1 MSRRRSYQGSFPSG
15 CAAIYGAWKDNY
27 YGISQ
32 LSRYIFVAHF
42 RSLDAVM
49 FVITRQPWSMGS
61 DNFLLEWMDP
71 EEQNRNIQDYKF
83 DTIYVTIRIYGIS
96 MRFRTQA
103 LLANILQSVGQIS
116 EFHPINQSMI
126 FARENYIWGT
136 IKDQVSKAVRDRV
149 WVNFAKD
156 SAGWAYLFYE
166 KIGRIC
172 TFCGV
177 MFHSVQ
183 HCKIR
188 NSVLI
193 SRNRLQVSLEE
204 ISPNRFGQWMT
215 NAELIPTLSGGN
227 VQAEAN
233 SFSSFINPQLARLQK
248 QFIEDPKGK
257 GKMSEEDSADKGNQK
272 ELSLRKINEQNKRM
286 EGDNSSKNTELQI
299 IQKQVG
305 VNTALPN
312 FIHSQQ
318 QSQSGD
324 LMDTTVLPDAGNKET
339 DVGRS
344 NYVEGGQVEALQHSV
359 QQSGSLADPEQVG
372 GAKQSGPL
380 SQQLPG
386 PPCTSAEEMH
396 IQGQRYEP
404 DLDQRTAQNNPLRLA
419 DIPSLCVVPSS
430 HFVQTSPT
438 SVIQMHLEDKVS

>member
-1 MSRRRSYQGSFPSG
+1 
-15 CAAIYGAWKDNY
+15 
-27 YGISQ
+27 
-32 LSRYIFVAHF
+32 
-42 RSLDAVM
+42 
-49 FVITRQPWSMGS
+49 
-61 DNFLLEWMDP
+61 
-71 EEQNRNIQDYKF
+71 
-83 DTIYVTIRIYGIS
+83 
-96 MRFRTQA
+96 
-103 LLANILQSVGQIS
+103 
-116 EFHPINQSMI
+116 MI

-257 GKMSEEDSADKGNQK
+257 GKMSEEDSAEKGNQK
-272 ELSLRKINEQNKRM
+272 VLSLRKINEQNKRM
-286 EGDNSSKNTELQI
+286 EGDNSSKI
-299 IQKQVG
+299 
-305 VNTALPN
+305 
-312 FIHSQQ
+312 
-318 QSQSGD
+318 
-324 LMDTTVLPDAGNKET
+324 
-339 DVGRS
+339 
-344 NYVEGGQVEALQHSV
+344 
-359 QQSGSLADPEQVG
+359 
-372 GAKQSGPL
+372 
-380 SQQLPG
+380 
-386 PPCTSAEEMH
+386 
-396 IQGQRYEP
+396 
-404 DLDQRTAQNNPLRLA
+404 
-419 DIPSLCVVPSS
+419 
-430 HFVQTSPT
+430 
-438 SVIQMHLEDKVS
+438 

>member
-1 MSRRRSYQGSFPSG
+1 ME
-15 CAAIYGAWKDNY
+15 DY
-27 YGISQ
+27 YGILQ

-83 DTIYVTIRIYGIS
+83 DTIYVTIRIYGIP
-96 MRFRTQA
+96 MIFRTQA

-136 IKDQVSKAVRDRV
+136 IKAQVSKAVRERV
-149 WVNFAKD
+149 WVSFAKD

-233 SFSSFINPQLARLQK
+233 SFSSFINPQLARLQR

-257 GKMSEEDSADKGNQK
+257 ERCQK
-272 ELSLRKINEQNKRM
+272 RILLK
-286 EGDNSSKNTELQI
+286 
-299 IQKQVG
+299 
-305 VNTALPN
+305 
-312 FIHSQQ
+312 
-318 QSQSGD
+318 
-324 LMDTTVLPDAGNKET
+324 KEI
-339 DVGRS
+339 R
-344 NYVEGGQVEALQHSV
+344 
-359 QQSGSLADPEQVG
+359 
-372 GAKQSGPL
+372 
-380 SQQLPG
+380 
-386 PPCTSAEEMH
+386 
-396 IQGQRYEP
+396 RYY
-404 DLDQRTAQNNPLRLA
+404 L
-419 DIPSLCVVPSS
+419 
-430 HFVQTSPT
+430 
-438 SVIQMHLEDKVS
+438 